1 MASIGIFYGSST
13 GNTKDV
19 SVKLQAA
26 LGGDLHNITDV
37 DADTISGYRY
47 LVFATSTWGA
57 GDLQDD
63 WEDFFPTLDDVD
75 FSGKKVGIMGLGD
88 QENYGDTFVDG
99 MTFSIFENDAVAG
112 SLPGSQLVTYAIKIP
127 AGVSPDTLKLLSWDA
142 SLNGGLG
149 DWVELT
155 DFTITADGYV
165 VFTAGAG
172 GTFVLASG

>member
-1 MASIGIFYGSST
+1 MAGIGIFYGSST

-26 LGGDLHNITDV
+26 LGGDLHNVTDI
-37 DADTISGYRY
+37 DAETISGYQY

-75 FSGKKVGIMGLGD
+75 FSGKKVAIMGLGD

-99 MTFSIFENDAVAG
+99 MSVLSDKIEEKGGVVVGFTSTDGYKYDNSESEKDGQFIGLVIDEDNQSDSTGERIKAWVAG
-112 SLPGSQLVTYAIKIP
+112 
-127 AGVSPDTLKLLSWDA
+127 LKK
-142 SLNGGLG
+142 
-149 DWVELT
+149 E
-155 DFTITADGYV
+155 
-165 VFTAGAG
+165 
-172 GTFVLASG
+172 FV